1 MRRLFVT
8 DEAVCCHAND
18 APFDAHLREAQAHL
32 FKCYVATGPSTSEAC
47 ARAKALHLTA
57 RCDSRLETASGSMG
71 PSLTRMD
78 VALQLA
84 AVRVQLT
91 HMCVQAG
98 PPSNEAHRIVVAEPW
113 IAMWCNIIPARGPAS
128 AATHHHSGGPQ
139 AKAGSRPYLFGT
151 VGGGLPVVWRHC
163 FCAH

>member
-57 RCDSRLETASGSMG
+57 RRDSRLETASGSMG

-84 AVRVQLT
+84 AVRVQLI
-91 HMCVQAG
+91 HLCGQAG
-98 PPSNEAHRIVVAEPW
+98 PSLNTARRIVLAERSIGRTAVAYCSP
-113 IAMWCNIIPARGPAS
+113 
-128 AATHHHSGGPQ
+128 
-139 AKAGSRPYLFGT
+139 AGSSLQMAHGVCQSVAVLNGRRRPRWPLDQRVLDRQDDAST
-151 VGGGLPVVWRHC
+151 
-163 FCAH
+163 